1 MPRILLI
8 GATFLLALPV
18 CAAATVEQEIE
29 FFEQHVRPLLAKH
42 CFECHGSKKE
52 FSELRLDSHARM
64 LQGGESGPAIVPG
77 KPEESLLI
85 EAIRRESFEMPP
97 EEELADEQ
105 IEILIQWIRRG
116 AVWPEEVN
124 QEELDKQHSID
135 EHWAFQV
142 IADPAVPDVKQ
153 ADWPKNAIDHFI
165 LARLEAAGLSPSLQ
179 AERGTLLRRMAWD
192 LTGLPASAEQREAF
206 LSAEQEPSL
215 AELADELLAS
225 PHYGERWG
233 RFWLDLARYAD
244 TKGYVFFEKK
254 PFEWAHTYRDY
265 VIDSFNTDKPFDQF
279 VREQLAADLLLQ
291 DGEDRSSLAALG
303 FVTIGARFKNSIP
316 DILDDRI
323 DVVMRGL
330 MGLTVTC
337 ARCHDHKYD
346 PVSTEDYYSL
356 YGIFANSLE
365 PVHQPF
371 LHEDDFSKEERA
383 KAAEIKKLAEQ
394 FETSR
399 RQRFEHM
406 IESART
412 RLAELLRVAQAGR
425 GGPETAK
432 FDVIVDG
439 DDLFPRIIQ
448 LWQQYLTDTENAG
461 EPVFLA
467 WHQLAK
473 IPPQQFH
480 EQHSE
485 VLQTLIHQ
493 QEANPLV
500 LQALRDSEL
509 TSFDSVILCYAKL
522 LDTMDS
528 EWQDILEEAE
538 AAQALLPTQFPQAEK
553 EALRQVL
560 HGAVSPLKVPYS
572 QITNLHLYPDRKSQ
586 EKLKSLYDELH
597 KAKMA
602 APAKL
607 AQALVLNDATNF
619 AETRVFKRGN
629 PARPA
634 QVVPRRFLR
643 HLSYVTDETFEGES
657 GRRPL
662 AEAIVAPENPLTARV
677 IVNRVWQHHFG
688 QGLVVTPSNF
698 GIQGVPP
705 SHPELL
711 DHLATWL
718 VEHDWSLK
726 ALHRYILDSATYQQ
740 QSSSRPECEQA
751 DPGNRLCWKMNRRR
765 QDWEAMRDAL
775 LWTANQLD
783 TTVGG
788 PSVQSGMAIDA
799 TRRTLYSYLDREDF
813 PGVFRMFD
821 FPNPD
826 VSSGSRNRTT
836 VPGQSL
842 FLMNHPLIFACAKSI
857 EEETATTKDPSSR
870 VRELFE
876 KVLYRRPT
884 DAELADSLEFIKV
897 TPTVMPQDLSW
908 NYGYAAIDE
917 SQQLT
922 DFHELSHWTGTQWQ
936 GGGAWPDASL
946 GWVALNA
953 NGGHP
958 GNDMQ
963 HVAVARWTAPAAM
976 TVSCRGV
983 LEHDRPQGNGITGR
997 IMLNGRR
1004 IAGPW
1009 QVHQRQ
1015 VETTLENISCQE
1027 GDTIDF
1033 VVDINGDLGYDSYTW
1048 IPNIELLSSPAGEMK
1063 TAWDYHQDFRGQVVV
1078 LLTSW
1083 QRLAQVLLLTN
1094 EFQFID

>member
-1 MPRILLI
+1 MPRMLLV
-8 GATFLLALPV
+8 GAMFLLALPAY
-18 CAAATVEQEIE
+18 AAPTTEQETE
-29 FFEQHVRPLLAKH
+29 FFEQYVRPLLAKH
-42 CFECHGSKKE
+42 CLACHGSKKE
-52 FSELRLDSHARM
+52 FAELRLDSRARM

-77 KPEESLLI
+77 KPEGSLLI

-97 EEELADEQ
+97 DEELADEQ
-105 IEILIQWIRRG
+105 IEILTQWIRRG
-116 AVWPEEVN
+116 AFWPEEIN
-124 QEELDKQHSID
+124 QEELDWQRSID
-135 EHWAFQV
+135 DHWAFQA
-142 IADPAVPDVKQ
+142 IADPPVPEVEQ
-153 ADWPKNAIDHFI
+153 VDWPRNTIDHFV
-165 LARLEAAGLSPSLQ
+165 LARLEAAGLSPSHQ
-179 AERGTLLRRMAWD
+179 ADRRTLLRRVAWD
-192 LTGLPASAEQREAF
+192 LTGLPASVEQTESF
-206 LSAEQEPSL
+206 LSTDKKPSL
-215 AELADELLAS
+215 AKLADKLLAS

-233 RFWLDLARYAD
+233 RYWLDLARYAD

-265 VIDSFNTDKPFDQF
+265 VIESFNTDKPFDQF

-291 DGEDRSSLAALG
+291 GNEDRSSLAALG
-303 FVTIGARFKNSIP
+303 FVTIGARFKNSVP
-316 DILDDRI
+316 DIIDDRI

-346 PVSTEDYYSL
+346 PISTEDYYSF

-371 LHEDDFSKEERA
+371 LHEADFSAEERA
-383 KAAEIKKLAEQ
+383 KAAEIRKLAEQ

-399 RQRFEHM
+399 GQRFENM
-406 IESART
+406 IESSRT
-412 RLAELLRVAQAGR
+412 RLTESLRAAQAGR
-425 GGPETAK
+425 RGPETDK

-439 DDLFPRIIQ
+439 EDLFPRIIQ
-448 LWQQYLTDTENAG
+448 LWQRYLTDTENAR

-473 IPPQQFH
+473 IPPQQFQ
-480 EQHSE
+480 EQSPE
-485 VLQTLIHQ
+485 VLQTLVEQ

-500 LQALRDSEL
+500 LQALRDAEL
-509 TSFDSVILCYAKL
+509 TSFDSVVLCYVEL
-522 LDTMDS
+522 LEAIDL
-528 EWQDILEEAE
+528 EWKRMLQEAE
-538 AAQALLPTQFPQAEK
+538 ADQMPLPTQFPQTEK
-553 EALRQVL
+553 EALRRVL
-560 HGAVSPLKVPYS
+560 HGAASPLKVPYS

-607 AQALVLNDATNF
+607 AQALVLNDATDL
-619 AETRVFKRGN
+619 AVARVFKRGN

-634 QVVPRRFLR
+634 QIVPRRFLR
-643 HLSYVTDETFEGES
+643 YFSYVTDETFEGES
-657 GRRPL
+657 GRRQL
-662 AEAIVAPENPLTARV
+662 AEAIVAPNNPLTARV

-705 SHPELL
+705 SHPKLL

-740 QSSSRPECEQA
+740 QSISRPECEQA
-751 DPGNRLCWKMNRRR
+751 DPGNRLCWRMNRRR
-765 QDWEAMRDAL
+765 QDWESMRDAL

-788 PSVQSGMAIDA
+788 PSVQSGMATNA
-799 TRRTLYSYLDREDF
+799 TRRTIYSYLDREDF

-842 FLMNHPLIFACAKSI
+842 FLMNHPMIFACAKSI
-857 EEETATTKDPSSR
+857 DEETATTRDPSSR

-876 KVLYRRPT
+876 KVLHRRPT
-884 DAELADSLEFIKV
+884 DAELADSLSYIEA
-897 TPTVMPQDLSW
+897 TPAVVPQDFSW
-908 NYGYAAIDE
+908 SYGYAAIDE

-936 GGGAWPDASL
+936 GGSAWPDAKL

-976 TVSCRGV
+976 TVSCRGL
-983 LEHDRPQGNGITGR
+983 LEHDRPQGNGITAR
-997 IMLNGRR
+997 IMLNGRQ

-1015 VETTLENISCQE
+1015 VETTLEKISCQA
-1027 GDTIDF
+1027 GDTIDC
-1033 VVDINGDLGYDSYTW
+1033 VVDINGVMGYDSYTW
-1048 IPNIELLSSPAGEMK
+1048 IPKIELSSSPAREMK
-1063 TAWDYHQDFRGQVVV
+1063 TDWDYHQDFHGQVV